1 MINDAWQSAN
11 QVIAT
16 LEQHQF
22 EAVIVGGAVRDF
34 LLQKKANDV
43 DVATSALP
51 QEVKSIFKKTVD
63 VGIEHG
69 TILVVDYQEPIEVT
83 TFRTEGTY
91 SDRRRPD
98 EVSFVRSL
106 AEDLKRRDFTI
117 NAMAIRPDGEIVD
130 LFEGQ
135 LDLQRQIIRAVGKP
149 VERFTEDALRI
160 IRGIRFSSQLDF
172 TIEAET
178 AKAMQ
183 ETAHFL
189 SEIAVERI
197 KAELDKVF
205 VSQSPSNAFIHMKH
219 LKLDEHVFGSFAEAE
234 EWKSFTPTSDAK
246 IAWSYWSILMQSN
259 EVLTNY
265 KCSNDE
271 KFFVKQTRK
280 CFDIL
285 EQGEPTTWQ
294 LFQLERQYWLA
305 AMHCYAAKYKQ
316 SHPYEAELIQA
327 IERLPIQHANEL
339 AVSGK
344 DVMTWMDLKGGPWL
358 KEALHRILVAVVTGE
373 LANDYEVIHHWF
385 KQSQK

>member
-1 MINDAWQSAN
+1 MINDAWKSAN

-16 LEQHQF
+16 LEEHQF

-69 TILVVDYQEPIEVT
+69 TILVIDFQEPIEVT

-98 EVSFVRSL
+98 EVNFVRSL
-106 AEDLKRRDFTI
+106 EEDLKRRDFTI

-135 LDLQRQIIRAVGKP
+135 LDLHRQIIRAVGKP

-160 IRGIRFSSQLDF
+160 IRGIRFSSQLNF
-172 TIEAET
+172 TIEDET
-178 AKAMQ
+178 AKAMHD
-183 ETAHFL
+183 TAPFL
-189 SEIAVERI
+189 RDIAVERI
-197 KAELDKVF
+197 KVEMDKVF
-205 VSQSPSNAFIHMKH
+205 VSQSPSNAFIHMRQ
-219 LKLDEHVFGSFAEAE
+219 LKLDAHVFGSFEEAE
-234 EWKSFTPTSDAK
+234 KWTSFKTTSDARV
-246 IAWSYWSILMQSN
+246 AWAYWAILMRSS
-259 EVLTNY
+259 EVLTKY

-271 KFFVKQTRK
+271 KFFVKQTRE
-280 CFDIL
+280 CFEIL
-285 EQGEPTTWQ
+285 EQGNPTTWQ
-294 LFQLERQYWLA
+294 LFQSERQYWLA
-305 AMHCYAAKYKQ
+305 AMHCYAAKYEH
-316 SHPYEAELIQA
+316 SHPYEVALIQA

-344 DVMTWMDLKGGPWL
+344 DVMSWMNLKGGPWL
-358 KEALHRILVAVVTGE
+358 KEALHRILFAVVTGE
-373 LANDYEVIHHWF
+373 LKNNYEAIQQWF
-385 KQSQK
+385 MKSQN